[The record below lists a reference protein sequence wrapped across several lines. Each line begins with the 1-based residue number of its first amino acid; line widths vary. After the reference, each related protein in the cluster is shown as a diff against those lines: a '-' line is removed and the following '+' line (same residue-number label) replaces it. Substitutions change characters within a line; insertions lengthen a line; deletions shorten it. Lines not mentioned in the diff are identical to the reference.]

1 MSIPYDPA
9 EAAGVLAQADPV
21 LGRLI
26 DRAGP
31 CTLEASPMETPFVAL
46 MRSIVYQQLSG
57 KAAATIYGRVCA
69 LFDGAAPPLPE
80 AVLAADPALL
90 RGAGM
95 SNAKVAAVR
104 DLAAK
109 TLDGT
114 LPSLEALHAMADAEI
129 VERLICVRGV
139 GPWTAEMMLI
149 FWMGRPDVL
158 PVTDLG
164 VRKGFMY
171 TYGRDGLPDAAEL
184 LSHGERW
191 RPYRSVASWYLWRA
205 VDLQMV
211 VEGSA

>member
-1 MSIPYDPA
+1 MELPYDAA
-9 EAAGVLAQADPV
+9 EAAAHLTAADPV

-26 DRAGP
+26 AQVGP
-31 CTLEASPMETPFVAL
+31 CRLDARPMESPFEAL

-69 LFDGAAPPLPE
+69 LFPPPGPPRPE
-80 AVLAADPALL
+80 DVLAIPVDTLRSAGLSRAKIAAVL
-90 RGAGM
+90 
-95 SNAKVAAVR
+95 

-114 LPSLEALHAMADAEI
+114 VPSLDALQRMSDAEI
-129 VERLICVRGV
+129 VERIVQVRGI

-164 VRKGFMY
+164 VRKGFMR
-171 TYGRDGLPDAAEL
+171 TYGRPDLPLPADL
-184 LSHGERW
+184 LAHGESW
-191 RPYRSVASWYLWRA
+191 RPFRSVASWYLWRA
-205 VDLQMV
+205 ADD
-211 VEGSA
+211 GF

>member
-1 MSIPYDPA
+1 MELPYDPA
-9 EAAGVLAQADPV
+9 EAAGHLASADPH

-26 DRAGP
+26 ARVGP
-31 CTLEASPMETPFVAL
+31 CTLQARPHEGPFEAL

-69 LFDGAAPPLPE
+69 LFPPPGPPRPE
-80 AVLAADPALL
+80 DVLAVPEEVL
-90 RGAGM
+90 RGAGL
-95 SNAKVAAVR
+95 SRAKTAAVR
-104 DLAAK
+104 DLAAR

-114 LPSLEALHAMADAEI
+114 LPSRDALEAMDDAEI
-129 VERLICVRGV
+129 ISRMVQVRGI

-171 TYGRDGLPDAAEL
+171 TYGLPDLPTADVL
-184 LSHGERW
+184 LGHGERW
-191 RPYRSVASWYLWRA
+191 RPFRSVASWYLWRA
-205 VDLQMV
+205 VDTPT
-211 VEGSA
+211 VES